1 MGIKKGVGNITDCF
15 FRILNVNLWLLINN
29 QQKLS
34 VRKLLNKDSQYYTS
48 LKNLSI
54 MKFSLPELPYAHDA
68 LAPVI
73 SAETI
78 SFHYGKHHQTYVNNL
93 NGMVQGTEF
102 ENADLDTIVKK
113 SEGPIFNNA
122 AQIWNHN
129 FYFLSLTPKKGSK
142 PGVSLSKAIDEAFG
156 SFDNFK
162 DEFGKAAVSVFG
174 SGWAWLV
181 KDSDGKLSISKESN
195 AGNPL
200 TRGLT
205 PLLTFDVWEH
215 AYYIDYQNR
224 RADYVAALWNLVD
237 WDVVS
242 ARY

>member
-1 MGIKKGVGNITDCF
+1 
-15 FRILNVNLWLLINN
+15 
-29 QQKLS
+29 
-34 VRKLLNKDSQYYTS
+34 
-48 LKNLSI
+48 

-78 SFHYGKHHQTYVNNL
+78 SYHYGKHHQTYVNNL
-93 NGMVQGTEF
+93 NGLVPGTEF
-102 ENADLDTIVKK
+102 ENADLDTIVKR

-129 FYFLSLTPKKGSK
+129 FYFLSLTPNKGSK
-142 PGVSLSKAIDEAFG
+142 PGTSLAKAINDAFG

-162 DEFGKAAVSVFG
+162 TEFGKAAITVFG

-181 KDSDGKLSISKESN
+181 KDAEGKLSITKESN

-215 AYYIDYQNR
+215 AYYLDYQNR
-224 RADYVAALWNLVD
+224 RPDYVAALWDLVD

>member
-1 MGIKKGVGNITDCF
+1 
-15 FRILNVNLWLLINN
+15 
-29 QQKLS
+29 
-34 VRKLLNKDSQYYTS
+34 
-48 LKNLSI
+48 

-224 RADYVAALWNLVD
+224 RADYIAALWNLVD

>member
-1 MGIKKGVGNITDCF
+1 
-15 FRILNVNLWLLINN
+15 
-29 QQKLS
+29 
-34 VRKLLNKDSQYYTS
+34 
-48 LKNLSI
+48 
-54 MKFSLPELPYAHDA
+54 MKFSLPELPYAQNA
-68 LAPVI
+68 LEPVI

-78 SFHYGKHHQTYVNNL
+78 SFHYGKHHLTYVNNL
-93 NGMVQGTEF
+93 NGLIVGTEF
-102 ENADLDTIVKK
+102 EDADLDTIVKK

-129 FYFLSLTPKKGSK
+129 FYFLSLTPNKGSQPSEK
-142 PGVSLSKAIDEAFG
+142 LAKAIDAAFG
-156 SFDNFK
+156 SFDEFK
-162 DEFGKAAVSVFG
+162 AEFGKSAITVFG

-181 KDSDGKLSISKESN
+181 KDAEGKLSIAKESN
-195 AGNPL
+195 AGNPV
-200 TRGLT
+200 TRGLV

-224 RADYVAALWNLVD
+224 RADYVAALWDLVD